1 MLTETQID
9 LVSNSWNKVIPIA
22 ETAAE
27 LFYNRLFELD
37 PSLKALFKGDM
48 KQQGEKLMSMITVAV
63 KALNRLDDVVP
74 AIQQMGRRHVDYN
87 VEPEHYNT
95 VGAALLWTLG
105 QGLGDGFTTEV
116 EEAWTVVY
124 GILSTTMIDAANSV
138 EPA

>member
-1 MLTETQID
+1 MLTEKQIE
-9 LVSNSWNKVIPIA
+9 LVTNSWDKVIPIA
-22 ETAAE
+22 VTAAD
-27 LFYNRLFELD
+27 LFYTRLFELD

-48 KQQGEKLMSMITVAV
+48 VEQGEKLMSMITFAV

-74 AIQQMGRRHVDYN
+74 ALQNMGRRHAGYK
-87 VEPEHYNT
+87 VETAHYDT

-105 QGLGDGFTTEV
+105 QGLGDGFTSEV

-124 GILSTTMIDAANSV
+124 GILASTMIDAANEV

>member
-1 MLTETQID
+1 MLTENQIE
-9 LVSNSWNKVIPIA
+9 LVTNSWNKVIPIA

-37 PSLKALFKGDM
+37 PSLRSLFKGDM

-74 AIQQMGRRHVDYN
+74 AIQNMGRRHVGYN
-87 VEPEHYNT
+87 VEPEHYDT

-105 QGLGDGFTTEV
+105 QGLGDDFTVEV
-116 EEAWTVVY
+116 KDAWTIVY
-124 GILSTTMIDAANSV
+124 GILATTMIDAANEV

>member
-1 MLTETQID
+1 MLTEYQIE
-9 LVSNSWNKVIPIA
+9 LVTNSWNKVIPIA

-37 PSLKALFKGDM
+37 PSLKTLFKGDM

-74 AIQQMGRRHVDYN
+74 AIQQMGRRHVGYN

>member
-1 MLTETQID
+1 MLTEYQIE
-9 LVSNSWNKVIPIA
+9 LVTNSWNKVIPIA

-27 LFYNRLFELD
+27 IFYKRLFELD
-37 PSLKALFKGDM
+37 PSLKTLFNGDM
-48 KQQGEKLMSMITVAV
+48 KQQGDKLMSMITIAV

-74 AIQQMGRRHVDYN
+74 AIQQMGRRHVNYN

-105 QGLGDGFTTEV
+105 QSLGDGFTAEV

>member
-1 MLTETQID
+1 MLTEKQIE
-9 LVSNSWNKVIPIA
+9 LVTNSWDKIIPIA
-22 ETAAE
+22 EVAAD

-37 PSLKALFKGDM
+37 PSLKALFTGDM
-48 KQQGEKLMSMITVAV
+48 KQQGEKLMSMITIAV

-74 AIQQMGRRHVDYN
+74 AIQQMGRRHVDYK

-105 QGLGDGFTTEV
+105 QGLGDGFTAEV

>member
-1 MLTETQID
+1 MLTEYQIE
-9 LVSNSWNKVIPIA
+9 LVTNSWNKVIPIA

-27 LFYNRLFELD
+27 IFYKRLFELD
-37 PSLKALFKGDM
+37 PSLKTLFNGDM
-48 KQQGEKLMSMITVAV
+48 KQQGDKLMSMITIAV

-74 AIQQMGRRHVDYN
+74 AIQQMGRRHVNYN

-105 QGLGDGFTTEV
+105 QGLGDGFTAEV

>member
-1 MLTETQID
+1 MLTEKQIE
-9 LVSNSWNKVIPIA
+9 LVTNSWDKVIPIA
-22 ETAAE
+22 VTAAD
-27 LFYNRLFELD
+27 LFYTRLFELD

-48 KQQGEKLMSMITVAV
+48 VEQGEKLMSMITFAV

-74 AIQQMGRRHVDYN
+74 ALQSMGRRHAGYK
-87 VEPEHYNT
+87 VETAHYDT

-105 QGLGDGFTTEV
+105 QGLGDGFTSEV

-124 GILSTTMIDAANSV
+124 GILATTMIDAANEV

>member
-74 AIQQMGRRHVDYN
+74 AIQQMGRRHVDYK

-116 EEAWTVVY
+116 EETWTVVY

>member
-1 MLTETQID
+1 MLTEKQIE
-9 LVSNSWNKVIPIA
+9 LVTNSWDKIIPIA
-22 ETAAE
+22 EVAAD

-37 PSLKALFKGDM
+37 PSLKALFTGDM
-48 KQQGEKLMSMITVAV
+48 KQQGEKLMSMITIAV

-74 AIQQMGRRHVDYN
+74 AIQQMGRRHVDYK

-105 QGLGDGFTTEV
+105 QGLGDGFTAEV
-116 EEAWTVVY
+116 AEAWTVVY

-138 EPA
+138 ESA

>member
-74 AIQQMGRRHVDYN
+74 AIQQMGRRHVDYK

>member
-1 MLTETQID
+1 MLTEKQIE
-9 LVSNSWNKVIPIA
+9 LVTNSWDKVVPIA
-22 ETAAE
+22 VTAAD
-27 LFYNRLFELD
+27 LFYTRLFELD

-48 KQQGEKLMSMITVAV
+48 TQQGEKLMSMITVAV

-74 AIQQMGRRHVDYN
+74 AIQSMGRRHAGYK
-87 VEPEHYNT
+87 VETAHYDT

-105 QGLGDGFTTEV
+105 QGLGDGFTSEV

-124 GILSTTMIDAANSV
+124 GILSTTMIDAANEV